1 MIYFDYDGV
10 IGNTED
16 RLFDEYERQK
26 EYLEGL
32 TRRQYLI
39 NLDWYDWLKKKGPRG
54 TSFEVL
60 KKHDPKDA
68 SILTSC
74 CSIKEGESKVLYL
87 RENGINNNII
97 IVPIDIPKY
106 MVVNPKRN
114 LLVEDNLENAVGWI
128 QNGGYALIVSKKPV
142 KVCKNISSLEQ
153 AFEFAKNLDLI

>member
-68 SILTSC
+68 SILISVLNEKERQR
-74 CSIKEGESKVLYL
+74 IKTVLNDRGYS
-87 RENGINNNII
+87 RVCFVDENVDII
-97 IVPIDIPKY
+97 
-106 MVVNPKRN
+106 
-114 LLVEDNLENAVGWI
+114 
-128 QNGGYALIVSKKPV
+128 Q
-142 KVCKNISSLEQ
+142 
-153 AFEFAKNLDLI
+153 

>member
-10 IGNTED
+10 VGNTEEG
-16 RLFDEYERQK
+16 LFNDYEQQK

-54 TSFEVL
+54 NAFEVL
-60 KKHDPKDA
+60 RRHSPKDA
-68 SILTSC
+68 CILTSC

-87 RENGINNNII
+87 RENGIQNNII

-106 MVVNPKRN
+106 VVVNANRN
-114 LLVEDNLENAVGWI
+114 LLVEDNLENAVGWL
-128 QNGGYALIVSKKPV
+128 QHGGYALVVSKKPV
-142 KVCKNISSLEQ
+142 KVCKNITSLEQ
-153 AFEFAKNLDLI
+153 AFEFAKNYDLI